1 MLNDKARVLNT
12 WWTSPCTKV
21 GERGERKEEKGREG
35 GGKKER
41 KEGGKRRE
49 GGRVSILVSCVNRII
64 LVLWLG
70 KP

>member
-1 MLNDKARVLNT
+1 MLNDKARVTHGGPHLE
-12 WWTSPCTKV
+12 V

-35 GGKKER
+35 GGKKGR
-41 KEGGKRRE
+41 KE